1 MLQGFPTARRSLK
14 QKTYPPAAKKQPPS
28 MDDIKE
34 FLNSKMGGRKTIL
47 MPLKQEADGQTAVVM
62 IFDDKYQA
70 DLRLA
75 YM

>member
-1 MLQGFPTARRSLK
+1 
-14 QKTYPPAAKKQPPS
+14 